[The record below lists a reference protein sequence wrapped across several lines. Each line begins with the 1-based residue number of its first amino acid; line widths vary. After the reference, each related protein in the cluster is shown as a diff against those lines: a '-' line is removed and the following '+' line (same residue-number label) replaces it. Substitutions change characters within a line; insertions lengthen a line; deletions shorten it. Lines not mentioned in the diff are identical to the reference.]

1 MTEELAHEQCWS
13 KGLVWVGF
21 MRDKAAHSSKAGLIC
36 RCLSPPPTKSMGVEW
51 QGPWMPRVKE
61 FYSIASEQVRRPV
74 WFGGVQFLLGAI
86 AGISE
91 VSRSRERV
99 CHSQVQILTITCSLC
114 DDFGKTTT
122 PKKKKQQQKNNNF
135 MVSVWWDCSCLVLY
149 VITKFVK

>member
-21 MRDKAAHSSKAGLIC
+21 MRDKAAHSSKAGLIS
-36 RCLSPPPTKSMGVEW
+36 RHLSPPPHQEHGGGMAW
-51 QGPWMPRVKE
+51 RPRVKE
-61 FYSIASEQVRRPV
+61 FHSIASEQVRRPV

-99 CHSQVQILTITCSLC
+99 CHSQVQILAITCLLC

-122 PKKKKQQQKNNNF
+122 PKKPKTKQNKKQKTNNNNKKNP
-135 MVSVWWDCSCLVLY
+135 
-149 VITKFVK
+149 TKQTNKKTPW